1 MEYLVGL
8 LSPDGTWTEC
18 ESWTHLHTAKE
29 ICDKLYNKEFI
40 FGYQAENFLY
50 DKGYVIF
57 ATRGASRKSI
67 MNDGTIVLLS
77 QEQKDFIINNLSK
90 ANNND
95 QRESIIE
102 MLKLDDDLRED
113 SFISVI
119 ENKYL

>member
-8 LSPDGTWTEC
+8 LAPDGIWTEC
-18 ESWTHLHTAKE
+18 ESWTHLDTAQE
-29 ICDKLYNKEFI
+29 ICDKFYNKEFI

-57 ATRGASRKSI
+57 SARGVSHKSI